1 MTYCIEKSAFVMSG
15 ISSFWCLVSF
25 CGGIWNISIK
35 IIYKLKSDI
44 IKTQTHS
51 SYRGQYTRNFKG
63 LFHVKRSLH
72 VVQACIDFSP
82 EVSVNSCSCFCNV
95 QNVFFYP
102 ICREPFFRSSGCF
115 FYSKHKQEGKY
126 ILLRYH
132 PFTKLV
138 FYAAS
143 IVLQS
148 ATCDEEIIVLWPWQ
162 SQKVPIHLFSI
173 LQAKRGGR
181 PKVRPNSWIFNIF
194 RESSI
199 FIFVDNY

>member
-1 MTYCIEKSAFVMSG
+1 M
-15 ISSFWCLVSF
+15 
-25 CGGIWNISIK
+25 GGWYWK
-35 IIYKLKSDI
+35 HQHQIIYKLKSDI
-44 IKTQTHS
+44 IKTQTHG

-82 EVSVNSCSCFCNV
+82 EFGVNSCKRSERKSLCFSSFLYQLYQIYIVNLSRKTAFAMSKT
-95 QNVFFYP
+95 FFF
-102 ICREPFFRSSGCF
+102 IRFVGNPFFEVLVV
-115 FYSKHKQEGKY
+115 FYSKHEQEGKY

-148 ATCDEEIIVLWPWQ
+148 ATCDEEIIVL
-162 SQKVPIHLFSI
+162 
-173 LQAKRGGR
+173 
-181 PKVRPNSWIFNIF
+181 
-194 RESSI
+194 
-199 FIFVDNY
+199 